1 MRKKKEPN
9 LREDPVAVEA
19 IESFREEIRNNESLF
34 EFNMVSS
41 LSELYNQT
49 SAIALSMDHVE
60 DKVRKRKRCLKEC
73 LQAIRA
79 NEKHYRKKQKALRE
93 AIREIKSKNKN
104 EHE

>member
-19 IESFREEIRNNESLF
+19 VESFREEIRNNELLL
-34 EFNMVSS
+34 EFSAISS
-41 LSELYNQT
+41 LSELHNQT
-49 SAIALSMDHVE
+49 SAIAISTDHVE

-73 LQAIRA
+73 LQVIRS

-104 EHE
+104 ENN